1 MAATTDAPRTA
12 SDRLSKADKLR
23 LASVVVMA
31 GFALAVMVHYVYGA
45 YCGYRYPYETY
56 LFRPFDT
63 LESDTLATTNHCF
76 GDLLA
81 VCIHAENRD
90 PYFAEIP
97 VPFSRP
103 MDFPSNYF
111 PFGAILPYPL
121 TLIPYPLAVAVFA
134 AGFMAV
140 LAWFN
145 VAFMRTGAPLTDAI
159 PIVAL
164 TLMNYPA
171 HVILDR
177 GNIEAFVFAFLGGFT
192 VLLVRRRPVPA
203 AGMLGAAIAMKA
215 APVVFLPLLHKV
227 FGRRGVVV
235 AMAAAAALTFASLLM
250 FKSPIHVTVPRL
262 LEVLG
267 NYSADTAA
275 GIGPANHASGLYG
288 LIAIG
293 AWTAQLDPITGSV
306 WKGLAA
312 VYPLIAA
319 AILVGSM
326 LSTVVLPMKLWEIA
340 TVAAVCLVML
350 PTASPD
356 YRLIHMMIPFALFV
370 NSRTGR
376 REGLVTTVLFA
387 LLFVPKTW
395 VIIAREVTLNA
406 ALNPMILIWLLWRTL
421 RGAYARRLAGRA
433 AAASAMPAAA
443 TTQRVGRPVERPGRR
458 RR

>member
-1 MAATTDAPRTA
+1 MAATSDAPRPA

-31 GFALAVMVHYVYGA
+31 GFALAVTVHYVYGA
-45 YCGYRYPYETY
+45 YCGYRYPYDTY

-63 LESDTLATTNHCF
+63 LEGDTLATTNHCF

-97 VPFSRP
+97 VPHSTP

-121 TLIPYPLAVAVFA
+121 TLIPYPLAVVVFA
-134 AGFMAV
+134 AGFIAM

-145 VAFMRTGAPLTDAI
+145 AAFMRTGAPLTDAV

-171 HVILDR
+171 QVILDR
-177 GNIEAFVFAFLGGFT
+177 GNIEAFVFAFLAGFT
-192 VLLVRRRPVPA
+192 VLLVRRRPGPA

-215 APVVFLPLLHKV
+215 APVVFLPLMHKV
-227 FGRRGVVV
+227 GGRRGVVV
-235 AMAAAAALTFASLLM
+235 AGAAAAGLTLASLLL
-250 FKSPIHVTVPRL
+250 FKSPIQVTVPRL

-267 NYSADTAA
+267 NYSADTGA

-293 AWTAQLDPITGSV
+293 AWTTQLDPIAGPV
-306 WKGLAA
+306 WRGLSA

-319 AILVGSM
+319 AILAGSM
-326 LSTVVLPMKLWEIA
+326 LLSVVLPMKLWEVA

-356 YRLIHMMIPFALFV
+356 YRLIHMLIPFALFV

-387 LLFVPKTW
+387 LLFVPKSW
-395 VIIAREVTLNA
+395 VIIAREVTLNS
-406 ALNPMILIWLLWRTL
+406 ALNPMIQIWLLWRTL
-421 RGAYARRLAGRA
+421 KGAYARRLASRSPGVVPA
-433 AAASAMPAAA
+433 APAAA
-443 TTQRVGRPVERPGRR
+443 RR
-458 RR
+458 